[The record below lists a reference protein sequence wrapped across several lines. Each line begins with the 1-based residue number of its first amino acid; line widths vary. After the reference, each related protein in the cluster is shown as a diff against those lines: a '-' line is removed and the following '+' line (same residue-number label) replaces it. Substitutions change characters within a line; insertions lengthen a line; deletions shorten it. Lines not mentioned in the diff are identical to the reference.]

1 VVAQLCERLAIM
13 RTGEIVE
20 TADAKQLAKGELTH
34 PYSRQLLTASKGFD
48 RAAIA
53 AFADL

>member
-1 VVAQLCERLAIM
+1 M

-20 TADAKQLAKGELTH
+20 TADSAKLAKGELTH
-34 PYSRQLLTASKGFD
+34 PYSRQLLVASRGFD

-53 AFADL
+53 AFADI

>member
-1 VVAQLCERLAIM
+1 M
-13 RTGEIVE
+13 
-20 TADAKQLAKGELTH
+20 LAKGEVQH
-34 PYSRQLLTASKGFD
+34 PYSRQLLTASKGFN